1 MINARG
7 ETAAEKKTFS
17 ESLRERRVI
26 LPATGFYEWSSD
38 KTKYL
43 FSVGAST
50 VFYLCGLYKIVDGK
64 YRFVILTRAA
74 NESMIEIHE
83 RMPVIVAEH
92 EVRPYLTDPVA
103 AEKIIETA
111 APVLS
116 RQEA

>member
-1 MINARG
+1 M
-7 ETAAEKKTFS
+7 
-17 ESLRERRVI
+17 
-26 LPATGFYEWSSD
+26 
-38 KTKYL
+38 
-43 FSVGAST
+43 
-50 VFYLCGLYKIVDGK
+50 
-64 YRFVILTRAA
+64 ILTRAA